1 LPGIEAFKNAGFTAR
16 GEITLSWYSHDKS
29 KNYLF
34 DAAVDGK
41 DKDNERILLQ
51 VQHAAPS
58 NGKQLCQA
66 LLDLNAGKHQVN
78 IRSRCE
84 NGPQYFCGEQSA
96 TITIVVPAK
105 AAPVVVDS
113 KKAAPVAVQGPS
125 PLTASV
131 ASLGVGSASAFVVPP
146 SFGLPFQSAYLQPVS
161 DSLASAELLE
171 SKAVLPSKSVFAAA
185 TTSVASSP
193 FSSTPMSQSAAAP
206 SWSSSLWSD
215 HSGLKPFQSNMSWTG
230 PVDDKSTNDAILPD
244 DATAKSNLPSFFA
257 TDSVVD
263 FCLEGEDDMVDNPG
277 SSLFGF
283 DEELSG
289 TSSVSWSTPA
299 VPAAPSSSFS
309 ISGASPWG
317 SAAVTA
323 PVTKPSPVT
332 ASVAPTAPPA
342 QGSSTPISPSK
353 TQQQGAAA
361 SSTPVQALLA
371 LACDATTWSP
381 SDFNEGVRYIF
392 QRLNGHEAASCA
404 MSLRFAQ
411 LHCATSCSSNVLIGM
426 SS

>member
-1 LPGIEAFKNAGFTAR
+1 
-16 GEITLSWYSHDKS
+16 
-29 KNYLF
+29 
-34 DAAVDGK
+34 
-41 DKDNERILLQ
+41 
-51 VQHAAPS
+51 
-58 NGKQLCQA
+58 
-66 LLDLNAGKHQVN
+66 
-78 IRSRCE
+78 
-84 NGPQYFCGEQSA
+84 
-96 TITIVVPAK
+96 
-105 AAPVVVDS
+105 
-113 KKAAPVAVQGPS
+113 
-125 PLTASV
+125 
-131 ASLGVGSASAFVVPP
+131 
-146 SFGLPFQSAYLQPVS
+146 
-161 DSLASAELLE
+161 
-171 SKAVLPSKSVFAAA
+171 
-185 TTSVASSP
+185 
-193 FSSTPMSQSAAAP
+193 
-206 SWSSSLWSD
+206 
-215 HSGLKPFQSNMSWTG
+215 MSWTG
-230 PVDDKSTNDAILPD
+230 TVDDKSTNDAILPD

-317 SAAVTA
+317 SAAVPA
-323 PVTKPSPVT
+323 PVTKPSPVP

-342 QGSSTPISPSK
+342 QGSSTPVSPSK

-381 SDFNEGVRYIF
+381 SDFNEGARHIF

-411 LHCATSCSSNVLIGM
+411 LHSAISCSSHVLIGM